1 MTFCGKK
8 YITKQNIIKMFEL
21 AMELENG
28 IKILENMTDNTVEL
42 ANSASPVK
50 FHQVKIPQ
58 QTGI

>member
-1 MTFCGKK
+1 
-8 YITKQNIIKMFEL
+8 MFEL